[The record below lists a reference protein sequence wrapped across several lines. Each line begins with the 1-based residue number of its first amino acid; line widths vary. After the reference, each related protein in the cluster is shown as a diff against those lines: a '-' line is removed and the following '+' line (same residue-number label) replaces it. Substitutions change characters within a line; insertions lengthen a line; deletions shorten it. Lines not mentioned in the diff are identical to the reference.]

1 MRKNTAEKQ
10 SEEKFV
16 WEVLLRLSR
25 LIDAIS
31 RRVGL
36 AARWL
41 VLVAVIVSAGNATV
55 RYLFSTSS
63 NAWLETQWYLF
74 AAVFL
79 LCSPYTL
86 LLNEHVRIDVLTG
99 GLSQRGAALLDI
111 LGGLFFLLPMSILIM
126 MLSWPMFMDSYM
138 RHELSTDAGGLIRW
152 PVKLLIPVG
161 FFLLSLQGVS
171 EIIKRCA
178 FLAGAAPFPI
188 STHDAQTE
196 EIKELVDSVEKGVK
210 R

>member
-1 MRKNTAEKQ
+1 M
-10 SEEKFV
+10 
-16 WEVLLRLSR
+16 WESLLRLSR

-36 AARWL
+36 AVRWL
-41 VLVAVIVSAGNATV
+41 VLVAVIVSAGNASV
-55 RYLFSTSS
+55 RYLFNSSS
-63 NAWLETQWYLF
+63 NAWLEAQWYLF

-99 GLSQRGAALLDI
+99 GLSQRKAALLDVF
-111 LGGLFFLLPMSILIM
+111 GGLFFLLPMSILIM
-126 MLSWPMFMDSYM
+126 MLSWPMFMDSFM
-138 RHELSTDAGGLIRW
+138 RQETSTDAGGLIRW
-152 PVKLLIPVG
+152 PVKLLIPIG

-188 STHDAQTE
+188 STHDAQIE
-196 EIKELVDSVEKGVK
+196 EIKELVESVEKGAQ

>member
-1 MRKNTAEKQ
+1 M
-10 SEEKFV
+10 
-16 WEVLLRLSR
+16 WESLLRLSR
-25 LIDAIS
+25 LIDLVS

-36 AARWL
+36 AVRWL
-41 VLVAVIVSAGNATV
+41 VLVAVLVSAGNATV

-99 GLSQRGAALLDI
+99 GLSQRGAAILDI
-111 LGGLFFLLPMSILIM
+111 CGGLFFLLPMSLLIM
-126 MLSWPMFMDSYM
+126 ALSWPMFMDSYV
-138 RHELSTDAGGLIRW
+138 RGEISTDAGGLIRW
-152 PVKLLIPVG
+152 PVKLLIPIA
-161 FFLLSLQGVS
+161 FFLLSLQGIS

-178 FLAGAAPFPI
+178 FLAGAAPYPI
-188 STHDAQTE
+188 TTHDAQEE
-196 EIKELVDSVEKGVK
+196 EIKELVESVEKDI
-210 R
+210 RR

>member
-1 MRKNTAEKQ
+1 M
-10 SEEKFV
+10 
-16 WEVLLRLSR
+16 WEILLRLSQ

-31 RRVGL
+31 RRVGF

-41 VLVAVIVSAGNATV
+41 VLVAVIVSAGNASV

-99 GLSQRGAALLDI
+99 GLSQRKAALLDVF
-111 LGGLFFLLPMSILIM
+111 GGLFFLLPMSILIM
-126 MLSWPMFMDSYM
+126 MLSWPMFMDSLM
-138 RHELSTDAGGLIRW
+138 RDEISTDAGGLIRW
-152 PVKLLIPVG
+152 PVKLLIPIG

-188 STHDAQTE
+188 STHDAQSE
-196 EIKELVDSVEKGVK
+196 EIRELVESVEKGPE